1 MNISPQPI
9 TTTKPMADN
18 TRKALMLAKIGF
30 FGLFALMFVS
40 NAFYPSESQSVRL
53 GLLLWWLPLFL
64 PLLGILK
71 NKPYTFAWSNFIAA
85 IYIGASATT
94 FYLYPD
100 RFLWAASQLV
110 LALMWFTA
118 GSYYARWR
126 GQELGLELP
135 KKK

>member
-1 MNISPQPI
+1 MNITANPLGAA
-9 TTTKPMADN
+9 KPMASA
-18 TRKALMLAKIGF
+18 TKKSLTIAKIGF
-30 FGLFALMFVS
+30 FGLFALMFIS
-40 NAFYPSESQSVRL
+40 NVFFPNASQSVRL

-94 FYLYPD
+94 FYLYPE
-100 RFLWAASQLV
+100 RFLWAISEFTLAS
-110 LALMWFTA
+110 MWFGA

-126 GQELGLELP
+126 GQELGLEL
-135 KKK
+135 KKSN